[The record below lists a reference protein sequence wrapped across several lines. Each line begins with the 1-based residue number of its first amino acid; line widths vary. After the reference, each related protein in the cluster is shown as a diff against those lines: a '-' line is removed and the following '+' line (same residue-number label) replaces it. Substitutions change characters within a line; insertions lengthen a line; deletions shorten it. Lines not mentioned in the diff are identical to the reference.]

1 MEYYS
6 SVKNRIISFA
16 ATWTD
21 LEIVILSE
29 VRQRKTDIIYPLY
42 VESKKNCKNELYL
55 QNRSRVTDVEN
66 KVMVACV
73 GGGKGKGGINRE
85 IEIDRYTP
93 LYVKQITNKD
103 LLYSTGNSSQYSA
116 MTYMGKESEK
126 EWLYVYVKLIHF
138 VVQQKLTQHCESTAA
153 AAALL
158 QSCPTLCDHRRQPTR
173 LPRAWDSAG
182 ENTGVGCHFLIQLY
196 ANKICESTICQ

>member
-1 MEYYS
+1 MCFTQKILVFGKLHLGLAYTAAVCEFTTNKSTKS
-6 SVKNRIISFA
+6 SVLNEA
-16 ATWTD
+16 
-21 LEIVILSE
+21 E
-29 VRQRKTDIIYPLY
+29 VKML
-42 VESKKNCKNELYL
+42 V
-55 QNRSRVTDVEN
+55 
-66 KVMVACV
+66 
-73 GGGKGKGGINRE
+73 
-85 IEIDRYTP
+85 
-93 LYVKQITNKD
+93 
-103 LLYSTGNSSQYSA
+103 
-116 MTYMGKESEK
+116 GKESEK

-158 QSCPTLCDHRRQPTR
+158 QSCPTLCDHRQQPTR

>member
-6 SVKNRIISFA
+6 FIKKNRIISFA
-16 ATWTD
+16 ATWMD

-29 VRQRKTDIIYPLY
+29 VRQRKTNIIYALY
-42 VESKKNCKNELYL
+42 VESKKNCTNELYL

-153 AAALL
+153 ASL
-158 QSCPTLCDHRRQPTR
+158 QSCPTRCDPIDGSPPGSSVPGILQARTLEWVTISFSNYMP
-173 LPRAWDSAG
+173 
-182 ENTGVGCHFLIQLY
+182 I
-196 ANKICESTICQ
+196 KI